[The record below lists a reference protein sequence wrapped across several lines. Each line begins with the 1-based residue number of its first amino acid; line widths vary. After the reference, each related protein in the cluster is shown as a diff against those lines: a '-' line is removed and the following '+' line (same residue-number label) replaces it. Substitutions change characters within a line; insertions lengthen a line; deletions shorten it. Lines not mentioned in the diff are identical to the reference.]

1 MKLIIFIHT
10 CEKYEETRSK
20 LLESTWA
27 NNTDIVFI
35 TDNEKS
41 QLNNHIY
48 IGPYQGGP
56 TYHPEN
62 VKKMFNLFLERYN
75 DYDFFMIVDDDSY
88 VYLEKLKLYLSF
100 FDKDQPYMIG
110 DFLNWTYLLPEWNFR
125 GNYDNWVSGGPGIV
139 FTKSCITEYIE
150 LYNKHDIS
158 YCNHDVWLHELY
170 KLSNSTIR
178 RVHCP
183 AFHQYGADRL
193 YKTFS
198 KDSNNLISV
207 HFTHDMSLLEKY
219 HPEV

>member
-1 MKLIIFIHT
+1 MALVIFIHT
-10 CEKYEETRSK
+10 CEKYEETRCK
-20 LLESTWA
+20 LLENTWA
-27 NNTDIVFI
+27 NNNNIVFI

-41 QLNNHIY
+41 QLNNYIY

-110 DFLNWTYLLPEWNFR
+110 DFVNWPSIHPDYKFG
-125 GNYDNWVSGGPGIV
+125 GNYNYWVGGGPGIV

-150 LYNKHDIS
+150 LYNKHDIPYS
-158 YCNHDVWLHELY
+158 NHDVWLHDLY
-170 KLSNSTIR
+170 KLSNSKIKRT
-178 RVHCP
+178 HCP
-183 AFHQYGADRL
+183 GFHQYDAENL
-193 YKTFS
+193 YKKFP
-198 KDSNNLISV
+198 KESNNLISV
-207 HFTHDMSLLEKY
+207 HLNHDMSLLEKY
-219 HPEV
+219 HQ